1 MATYKKTKKST
12 STNTS
17 SCLTGKPNV
26 EGQPPDL
33 RAKLMAAYK
42 AMEYGGG
49 TKNSNDAKTPVYPT
63 KAKNK
68 AK

>member
-1 MATYKKTKKST
+1 MATPKKKKSGYG
-12 STNTS
+12 S
-17 SCLTGKPNV
+17 SSGCMSGQPQV
-26 EGQPPDL
+26 GGQPPDL
-33 RAKLMAAYK
+33 RTKLMAAYK

-49 TKNSNDAKTPVYPT
+49 TKTPNENNTPVYPT